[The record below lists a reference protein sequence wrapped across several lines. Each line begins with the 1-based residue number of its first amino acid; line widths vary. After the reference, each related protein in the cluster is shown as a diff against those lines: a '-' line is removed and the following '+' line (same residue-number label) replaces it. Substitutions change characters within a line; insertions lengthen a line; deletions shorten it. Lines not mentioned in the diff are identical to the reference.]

1 MKCRR
6 TRPFVLVLVASAA
19 GAASLSTPEPAL
31 AAKALF
37 YVERSFFG
45 APFPAIIARTH
56 TPGSV
61 IEPTTPNKNKQIK
74 LYGGAGRFENFVE
87 PPTAYPPALGTVT
100 SMNAVGKPFT
110 LPRSFIEYMGQ
121 TTAYASTAFKGYTS
135 VSIVTYIN
143 GEARFRPNNPY
154 GASMTTRVVFP
165 TVMGNPAPNL
175 GQGLPVTPTTTFG
188 GRYDFSRAG
197 SITVQPGPN
206 RFGGTMRILYSPTSL
221 FYQYIYYF
229 APLYFKG
236 FGTFTCEKGGIACTE
251 DYETTVGQITS
262 TGMVNRYLLAG
273 KNTIVTVYTPNP
285 TKNILGRDLDPTKPG
300 YQYRPTVKPY
310 AVSKNYYLHLIAP
323 WTTGK
328 VGIYNPDNPY
338 LIKPTLTGYDKDLG
352 GADVTVTRTS
362 TVANYKGGAYKV
374 TYMYYTTKQYLPS
387 VNRVVSLVRPRLIH
401 VYQRPRIPTDPIIT
415 NYQALHLWRMKVF
428 FVPEPGAL
436 LLLGS
441 AIAGLAGLSLLRRR

>member
-1 MKCRR
+1 MKPQRS
-6 TRPFVLVLVASAA
+6 RPFVLLFLAFASWTVGLLAA
-19 GAASLSTPEPAL
+19 EPAV

-37 YVERSFFG
+37 YVERSIFG
-45 APFPAIIARTH
+45 APFPAIIERTH
-56 TPGSV
+56 TTMSSIV
-61 IEPTTPNKNKQIK
+61 PTTPNPQKQMEV
-74 LYGGAGRFENFVE
+74 YGGAGRYENFLE
-87 PPTAYPPALGTVT
+87 PPSGPALATVT

-110 LPRSFIEYMGQ
+110 LPRSFIDTMGR
-121 TTAYASTAFKGYTS
+121 TTFYASTAFKGYTS

-143 GEARFRPNNPY
+143 GEGRFRPNNPY
-154 GASMTTRVVFP
+154 GAATTTRVVFP
-165 TVMGNPAPNL
+165 TTGGNPPPN
-175 GQGLPVTPTTTFG
+175 QGTGSPITSTTTFG
-188 GRYDFSRAG
+188 GDFDFSRAG
-197 SITVQPGPN
+197 SISIVPGPN
-206 RFGGTMRILYSPTSL
+206 RFGGTMRILYNNSTSL